1 MTQETSFDL
10 KLAQECARAISA
22 ACGVGC
28 VVTDAAGRLYRKE
41 GYGCASCQLCLA
53 AGRRPEDCVRSQIY
67 GMAEAARFGGKYIYF
82 CPMGLTCF
90 VSPILKEEEVTAKL
104 TVGPFLMVDRQD
116 FIACDLEGQMGLCG
130 HPLENVTAL
139 LDQIPYIPAE
149 KVTAMS
155 DLLFM
160 AVGFLNNV
168 SAANRML
175 EVQGSTA
182 IQSQITAYIQQ
193 IKSDGAARPY
203 PLETERALLRAVR
216 NLNKGE
222 ARRRLNELLGYLFFS
237 SGGDQTRIK
246 AQIYEL
252 LILISRAAIDAGA
265 GPEATLAANQRYLQ
279 DINEL
284 RDFDGLCVWFTKATG
299 SLMDSVFD
307 CAGARHASVIHQTVQ
322 YLNTHYSEK
331 ITMEKMA
338 RRVYLSPSYFSRIF
352 KEEMGTPFTAY
363 LNRVRV
369 DRGKEL
375 LRRKDIRLTD
385 IAQLVGFEDQSYF
398 TKVFKKQEG
407 IPPLRYRES
416 HAKELKA
423 QGQGPR
429 QRKGGAASGTNRP
442 L

>member
-1 MTQETSFDL
+1 M
-10 KLAQECARAISA
+10 
-22 ACGVGC
+22 
-28 VVTDAAGRLYRKE
+28 
-41 GYGCASCQLCLA
+41 
-53 AGRRPEDCVRSQIY
+53 
-67 GMAEAARFGGKYIYF
+67 
-82 CPMGLTCF
+82 
-90 VSPILKEEEVTAKL
+90 
-104 TVGPFLMVDRQD
+104 
-116 FIACDLEGQMGLCG
+116 
-130 HPLENVTAL
+130 
-139 LDQIPYIPAE
+139 
-149 KVTAMS
+149 
-155 DLLFM
+155 
-160 AVGFLNNV
+160 
-168 SAANRML
+168 
-175 EVQGSTA
+175 
-182 IQSQITAYIQQ
+182 
-193 IKSDGAARPY
+193 
-203 PLETERALLRAVR
+203 R

-237 SGGDQTRIK
+237 SGGDQTWIK

-252 LILISRAAIDAGA
+252 LILISRAAIDTGA
-265 GPEATLAANQRYLQ
+265 SPEATLAANQRYLQ

-284 RDFDGLCVWFTKATG
+284 WDFDGLCVWFTKATG

-338 RRVYLSPSYFSRIF
+338 RQVYLSPSYFSRIF

-363 LNRVRV
+363 LNRVCV

>member
-1 MTQETSFDL
+1 MTQEMSFDL
-10 KLAQECARAISA
+10 KLARECAQAISA

-28 VVTDAAGRLYRKE
+28 VVTDARGQLYCEE

-53 AGRRPEDCVRSQIY
+53 AGRRPEDCVQSQIY

-90 VSPILKEEEVTAKL
+90 VSPILEDEEVTAKL
-104 TVGPFLMVDRQD
+104 TVGPFLMGDRQD

-139 LDQIPYIPAE
+139 LDQIPYVPAE

-155 DLLFM
+155 NLLFM

-182 IQSQITAYIQQ
+182 IQGQVTAYIQQ
-193 IKSDGAARPY
+193 VKNDSAAPPY

-222 ARRRLNELLGYLFFS
+222 AQRRLNELMGYLFFS
-237 SGGDQTRIK
+237 SGGDLARIK
-246 AQIYEL
+246 TQIYEL

-265 GPEATLAANQRYLQ
+265 SPEATLAANHQYLQ
-279 DINEL
+279 GINSL
-284 RDFDGLCVWFTKATG
+284 QDFDGLCLWFTKVMGA
-299 SLMDSVFD
+299 LMDSVFD
-307 CAGARHASVIHQTVQ
+307 CAGARHTSVIHQTVQ

-338 RRVYLSPSYFSRIF
+338 QQVYLSPPYFSRIF
-352 KEEMGTPFTAY
+352 KEEMGEPFTAY
-363 LNRVRV
+363 LNRIRI
-369 DRGKEL
+369 DRSKEL
-375 LRRKDIRLTD
+375 LRQKNIRLTD

-407 IPPLRYRES
+407 VPPLRYRES
-416 HAKELKA
+416 HTKDMKA
-423 QGQGPR
+423 RGQEPQQKR
-429 QRKGGAASGTNRP
+429 QSFSRRK
-442 L
+442 